1 MLSWSTKWMGMT
13 QGRRVH
19 RGQWSVS
26 VVGLRHNDE
35 FEDVFVCVVG
45 DEVVT

>member
-1 MLSWSTKWMGMT
+1 MT

-19 RGQWSVS
+19 RGQWSVR

-35 FEDVFVCVVG
+35 FEDVFCLCG